1 MSERIA
7 DPRFRRSPAG
17 AVALSVL
24 AVGLGGWGIVNSP
37 VFATRRIEVEG
48 NRHLSAADVVEAAG
62 VGHEQNLIR
71 LSTEN
76 VAERVSSLPWVRE
89 AVASRDLPSTLVL
102 RVVERTATA
111 WFQDP
116 AGVAVVARDGTV
128 LDRPVQPPRRFPRV
142 DDVASA
148 QSVGE
153 SVPSPPP
160 GLRVVASMGSQL
172 LGRVSAAAS
181 QGGQVVVE
189 LRGGGAVRY
198 GPPTQLALKN
208 RALSEMLG
216 WARREGLSVASI
228 DLRVPDAPTLEPRLP
243 GREPSAHRRPDR
255 APR

>member
-89 AVASRDLPSTLVL
+89 AVASRDLPTTLVL

-153 SVPSPPP
+153 SVASPPP

>member
-153 SVPSPPP
+153 SVASPPP

>member
-48 NRHLSAADVVEAAG
+48 NRHLSAAEVVEAAG
-62 VGHEQNLIR
+62 VRHEQNLIR

-76 VAERVSSLPWVRE
+76 VAERVRSLPWVRE
-89 AVASRDLPSTLVL
+89 AVVSRNLPSTLVL
-102 RVVERTATA
+102 GVVERTATA

-128 LDRPVQPPRRFPRV
+128 LDRPVQPPRAFPRV
-142 DDVASA
+142 DDLASA
-148 QSVGE
+148 QPVGE
-153 SVPSPPP
+153 SVGSPPP
-160 GLRVVASMGSQL
+160 ALRVVASMGPEL
-172 LGRVSAAAS
+172 LGRISAAAS
-181 QGGQVVVE
+181 QGGQVVLE
-189 LRGGGAVRY
+189 LRGGGTIRY
-198 GPPTQLALKN
+198 GPTTQLALKN
-208 RALSEMLG
+208 RALSRMLG

-228 DLRVPDAPTLEPRLP
+228 DLRVPDAPTLEPRSP
-243 GREPSAHRRPDR
+243 GREPSASPS
-255 APR
+255 P

>member
-24 AVGLGGWGIVNSP
+24 AVGLGGWGIANSP

-48 NRHLSAADVVEAAG
+48 NRHLSTAEVVEAAG
-62 VGHEQNLIR
+62 VRHEQNLIR

-76 VAERVSSLPWVRE
+76 VAERVRSLPWVRE
-89 AVASRDLPSTLVL
+89 VVVSRDLPSTLVL
-102 RVVERTATA
+102 GVVERTATA

-116 AGVAVVARDGTV
+116 AGVVVVARDGMV

-148 QSVGE
+148 RPVGE
-153 SVPSPPP
+153 SVGSPPP
-160 GLRVVASMGSQL
+160 ALRVVASMGPQL
-172 LGRVSAAAS
+172 LGGISAAAS
-181 QGGQVVVE
+181 QDGQVVLE
-189 LRGGGAVRY
+189 LRGGGTVRY

-208 RALSEMLG
+208 RALSRMLG
-216 WARREGLSVASI
+216 WARREGLPVASI
-228 DLRVPDAPTLEPRLP
+228 DLRVPDAPALEPRSP
-243 GREPSAHRRPDR
+243 GREPSASPS
-255 APR
+255 P